1 MWRLVG
7 ELIGDLFRWFTH
19 NRRTL
24 DTIVENQK
32 AMQLDILR
40 MKFLQLVQHNPNERA
55 IISSVFD
62 EYKKLGGDSWV
73 DDMYETWLKKQ
84 KRKSR
89 RK

>member
-1 MWRLVG
+1 MWRVIG
-7 ELIGDLFRWFTH
+7 EIISDLFKWLTH
-19 NRRTL
+19 TRRTL
-24 DTIVENQK
+24 DTILENQK
-32 AMQLDILR
+32 NMQLDILR

-84 KRKSR
+84 KRRSK

>member
-1 MWRLVG
+1 MWRVIG
-7 ELIGDLFRWFTH
+7 EMISDLFKWFFH

-24 DTIVENQK
+24 DVIVETQK
-32 AMQLDILR
+32 SMQLDILR
-40 MKFLQLVQHNPNERA
+40 LKFLQLVQHTPNERA

-84 KRKSR
+84 KYKSKRK
-89 RK
+89 